1 MENRDSFAQQ
11 EASADHVVSFFRKL
25 RLDWLLLH
33 FPPRLVKGGVKR
45 DHWGGEKVDH
55 FLGEFGLWF
64 EGFAGAAGA

>member
-1 MENRDSFAQQ
+1 LDGHVFLED
-11 EASADHVVSFFRKL
+11 ADGYAKVMSKVAGEI
-25 RLDWLLLH
+25 
-33 FPPRLVKGGVKR
+33 VKGGVKR

>member
-1 MENRDSFAQQ
+1 LEHNGNVLALDGMELNGYQPVNGIDG
-11 EASADHVVSFFRKL
+11 VT
-25 RLDWLLLH
+25 
-33 FPPRLVKGGVKR
+33 PRYNVKGGVKR